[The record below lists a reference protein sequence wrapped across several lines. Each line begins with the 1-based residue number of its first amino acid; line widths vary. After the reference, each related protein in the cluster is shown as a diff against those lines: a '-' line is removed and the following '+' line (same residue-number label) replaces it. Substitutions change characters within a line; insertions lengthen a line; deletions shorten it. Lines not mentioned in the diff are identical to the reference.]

1 MSDLFEPE
9 NDYETPEP
17 SRDVL
22 QQRNAIIG
30 FLVAVV
36 VVLVIILLVQNGDGD
51 SEPVASQEETTAP
64 VEEETAAEV
73 PVEEA
78 PVEEAPVEEAPV
90 EEAAAEVPVEE
101 VIVLCT
107 PGKECGIEDIPAAVC
122 EDYSYFIGMPIED
135 AVQILTAAGLIAG
148 YRGGDDWVGNR
159 IAGESHF
166 EVSDQSFLLL
176 KNDPHRTYEYDGIPA
191 GTVRE
196 VSQNEDCSPVQVTY
210 SPWNPVWIVLSVS
223 LGEHPTEETNE
234 DIGPPEPP
242 VNVTCGPG
250 GGSTEFYLK
259 WDAPAEPDDIHGIN
273 VYISENGGAY
283 NRGLQE
289 LISEGV
295 VAIDLD
301 GGTRWGIVISPVP
314 ADTPLMLAVTSFDV
328 DYNESG
334 WWPIEAYY
342 GSGLDCFT
350 GPPDAPNIGIISPG
364 AGSGETDI
372 KILPNG
378 SDPAPAEDI
387 ISYTVLVDTGSGF
400 QEVPIIS
407 QSFKSSFSGYLLIV
421 SPNDHAPADYQI
433 TATDAHGNVSAT
445 ATQSCP
451 DSSTQECN

>member
-9 NDYETPEP
+9 NDYETTEP
-17 SRDVL
+17 VRDVL

-36 VVLVIILLVQNGDGD
+36 VVLVIILLVQNSDGD
-51 SEPVASQEETTAP
+51 SEPVASQEVTTAP
-64 VEEETAAEV
+64 VEEAPAAEV

-78 PVEEAPVEEAPV
+78 PVEEAP
-90 EEAAAEVPVEE
+90 AAEVPVVEAPAVEVPVEE
-101 VIVLCT
+101 ET
-107 PGKECGIEDIPAAVC
+107 SEEIEVPDAVC
-122 EDYSYFIGMPIED
+122 EDYSYFAGMPIED
-135 AVQILTAAGLIAG
+135 AVQILTAAGLNS
-148 YRGGDDWVGNR
+148 GNV
-159 IAGESHF
+159 GESPDGVQKHF
-166 EVSDQSFLLL
+166 EVSD
-176 KNDPHRTYEYDGIPA
+176 TYDYDGVPA

-196 VSQNEDCSPVQVTY
+196 VSQNEDCSPIKETFY
-210 SPWNPVWIVLSVS
+210 PIWIGLNVS
-223 LGEHPTEETNE
+223 LGEHPPEETNE

-242 VNVTCGPG
+242 VNVTCDPS

-273 VYISENGGAY
+273 VYISVNGGAY

-301 GGTRWGIVISPVP
+301 GGTRWGIVVSPVP

-350 GPPDAPNIGIISPG
+350 GPPDAPNIGVISPG
-364 AGSGETDI
+364 AGSGETNI

-407 QSFKSSFSGYLLIV
+407 QSFESSFSGYLLVV

-433 TATDAHGNVSAT
+433 TATDAHGNVSAI

-451 DSSTQECN
+451 DSGVQECN